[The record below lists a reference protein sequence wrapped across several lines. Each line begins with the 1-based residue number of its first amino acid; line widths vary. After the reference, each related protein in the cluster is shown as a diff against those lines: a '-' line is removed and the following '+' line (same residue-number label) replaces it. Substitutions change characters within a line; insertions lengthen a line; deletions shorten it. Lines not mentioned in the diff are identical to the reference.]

1 MDETWLS
8 RDLRVLDAV
17 VELLEDQDLVQPD
30 AVAARTGL
38 DSREILRALHALDG
52 TYVRLHRDM
61 SGGFVDG
68 VTPEAR
74 RAVGQWPSGES
85 LIQQIAD
92 GLAAA
97 AEKET
102 DPEQKSRLRQAAA
115 LLGGAARDIAIG
127 IAERY
132 AERMAGMG

>member
-85 LIQQIAD
+85 LIRQIAD

>member
-8 RDLRVLDAV
+8 RDLPVLDAV
-17 VELLEDQDLVQPD
+17 VELLEDHDLVPPE
-30 AVAARTGL
+30 AVAERTGL
-38 DSREILRALHALDG
+38 DSREVLRAMHALDG
-52 TYVRLHRDM
+52 IFVRLHRDM
-61 SGGFVDG
+61 SGGFVDA

-85 LIQQIAD
+85 LIRQLAD

-115 LLGGAARDIAIG
+115 LLGGAVRDIAVG
-127 IAERY
+127 VAQAY
-132 AERMAGMG
+132 ADRRLGLG